1 MATIHL
7 SLQGK
12 GGVGKSFLALMIAMY
27 YQEKNIPLSIFD
39 TDPIN
44 STVYSFRSL
53 KAQKFE
59 IMNKDNID
67 KRSFDKLFSTAIE
80 SENDVLIDIG
90 SNGFISLCSYILSNE
105 LIQMLYEAGH
115 RVIIHTSIVGGQNF
129 IDTVNGF
136 DALANQFPSQ
146 AEFVI
151 WLNPFW
157 GQVIYDNKNFDD
169 LKTYKTHKARISA
182 IINIPELDAA
192 LHGKDL
198 TSMLEEKIT
207 FYEIRTINDPES
219 PLNNE
224 IKQKFDLFT
233 CHRLNQIS
241 KGIYAIIEQS
251 RIA

>member
-90 SNGFISLCSYILSNE
+90 SNGFISLC
-105 LIQMLYEAGH
+105 
-115 RVIIHTSIVGGQNF
+115 
-129 IDTVNGF
+129 
-136 DALANQFPSQ
+136 
-146 AEFVI
+146 
-151 WLNPFW
+151 
-157 GQVIYDNKNFDD
+157 
-169 LKTYKTHKARISA
+169 
-182 IINIPELDAA
+182 
-192 LHGKDL
+192 
-198 TSMLEEKIT
+198 
-207 FYEIRTINDPES
+207 
-219 PLNNE
+219 
-224 IKQKFDLFT
+224 
-233 CHRLNQIS
+233 
-241 KGIYAIIEQS
+241 
-251 RIA
+251 